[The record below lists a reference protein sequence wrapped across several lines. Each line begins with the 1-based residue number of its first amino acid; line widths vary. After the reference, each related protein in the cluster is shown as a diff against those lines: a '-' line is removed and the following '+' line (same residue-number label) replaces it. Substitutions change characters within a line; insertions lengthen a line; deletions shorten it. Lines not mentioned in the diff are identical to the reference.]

1 MESGIAGNPL
11 SDSGEGGITNDSL
24 SSITYTELF
33 ETHLPF
39 FLSIGMS
46 YEQYWDGDVQIAKY
60 YRRAYEQKRER
71 INEQL
76 WLQGLYIYDAL
87 LRVAPA
93 FRPMSKA
100 EPEKYMHEPLPIT
113 ETALKQRKV
122 KEAKAKQESIREKA
136 EAFASNFN
144 KTLKNKKRKE
154 ENNAGADD

>member
-1 MESGIAGNPL
+1 
-11 SDSGEGGITNDSL
+11 
-24 SSITYTELF
+24 
-33 ETHLPF
+33 
-39 FLSIGMS
+39 MS

-93 FRPMSKA
+93 FHPMSKA

-144 KTLKNKKRKE
+144 KTIKSKKRKE

>member
-1 MESGIAGNPL
+1 MESGIAGDPL
-11 SDSGEGGITNDSL
+11 SDTGEGGISYDSL

-39 FLSIGMS
+39 FLSIGMT
-46 YEQYWDGDVQIAKY
+46 YEQYWDGDVQIAKF

-100 EPEKYMHEPLPIT
+100 EPDKYMSEPLPIT
-113 ETALKQRKV
+113 ETALKKRKI
-122 KEAKAKQESIREKA
+122 KEAKAKQEAIRERA
-136 EAFASNFN
+136 EAFVSNFN
-144 KTLKNKKRKE
+144 RTIRNKKRKE
-154 ENNAGADD
+154 EDDAGSND